1 MAGQAALV
9 VAGLAVLLLAGDLL
23 VRGAVNASLRL
34 GVPALLVG
42 LTIVAFGT
50 SAPELIVSVNAVLSD
65 APGLALGNVV
75 GSNIANI
82 LLVLG
87 VPALI
92 AGMRPQADRETQ
104 RSFTIMLAVSILFIA
119 VCFVGPVRWPHAL
132 GLLAALGFVMV
143 DWWRGAQRHRDGP
156 AGALAPEGAD
166 PALRWRGTVLF
177 VLAGLIGLPLGAE
190 MLVRGSVSI
199 ATELGV
205 SDAVIG
211 LTIVAAGTSLPEL
224 ATTLMAARR
233 REAGVALGNVIGSNI
248 FNLLAIIG
256 IAGLV
261 GPLPVPEAMLRVD
274 LWVMLAASLLLLP
287 VIAGRAALS
296 RVWGV
301 GLTAAYAAYVTLLFL
316 GGGLW

>member
-1 MAGQAALV
+1 VAVHAALV
-9 VAGLAVLLLAGDLL
+9 LAGLAVLLLAGDLL
-23 VRGAVNASLRL
+23 VRGAVNASLKL

-50 SAPELIVSVNAVLSD
+50 SAPELIVSVNAVLRD

-75 GSNIANI
+75 GSNVANI

-92 AGMRPQADRETQ
+92 AGMQPWADRETQ
-104 RSFTIMLAVSILFIA
+104 RSFAIMLAVSVLFIG
-119 VCFVGPVRWPHAL
+119 VCFIGPVRWPHAL
-132 GLLAALGFVMV
+132 GLLAVLGFVLF
-143 DWWRGAQRHRDGP
+143 DWWRSAQRHRDGP
-156 AGALAPEGAD
+156 AGALVPEGAD
-166 PALRWRGTVLF
+166 PALRWRGTALF
-177 VLAGLIGLPLGAE
+177 LVVGLIGLPIGAE
-190 MLVRGSVSI
+190 MLVRGSVAI

-261 GPLPVPEAMLRVD
+261 GPLPVPEGMLRVD
-274 LWVMLAASLLLLP
+274 LWVMLAASLVLLP

-296 RVWGV
+296 RIWGV

-316 GGGLW
+316 NGGLW